1 MSYTISKLENI
12 AACDQLLAT
21 LGEQASD
28 FDFKIMT
35 IQNRID
41 NAPNPV
47 ALQNQI
53 NAETQHLNTLTG
65 LLPTIPEGTEKNDL
79 LDEINKYEN
88 SIIELEMKKD
98 SDGPIAKIK
107 RTFDLNLTERK
118 ETVNND
124 LIAQVQ
130 AKKTE
135 LSAS

>member
-21 LGEQASD
+21 LEEQGSD

-41 NAPNPV
+41 NAPDPV

-53 NAETQHLNTLTG
+53 NAETQHLNTLSG
-65 LLPTIPEGTEKNDL
+65 LLTTIPEGPEKNDL

-88 SIIELEMKKD
+88 NIIELEMKKD
-98 SDGPIAKIK
+98 SDGPIAKMK
-107 RTFDLNLTERK
+107 RTFDFNLAERK

>member
-21 LGEQASD
+21 LEEQGSD

-41 NAPNPV
+41 NAPDPV

-53 NAETQHLNTLTG
+53 NAETQHLNTLSGMLTV
-65 LLPTIPEGTEKNDL
+65 IPEGPEKNNL

-88 SIIELEMKKD
+88 NIIELEMKKD
-98 SDGPIAKIK
+98 ADGPIAKLK
-107 RTFDLNLTERK
+107 RIYDFNLAERK
-118 ETVNND
+118 ETANND

-130 AKKTE
+130 VRKSD
-135 LSAS
+135 LSTS